1 MALAV
6 TAVWG
11 VMCAVANA
19 IERRADEG
27 TAAEVQA

>member
-11 VMCAVANA
+11 VICAVAELKVKKIKA
-19 IERRADEG
+19 KLKKSHA
-27 TAAEVQA
+27 